1 MQTIVPKPN
10 RPSMTLRF
18 ILLCLPLLAAWNPLT
33 AQNRDF
39 QAEFEKHEGILLTWD
54 YTPSRDSVTA
64 NIAKAVQ
71 DAALVW
77 IIYYPG
83 PVPYD
88 TGYIRAYLLSRGVGY
103 HNVHFVPAWTETL
116 WIRDYGPFSGYRYT
130 GEDWQRFFLDGQY
143 SKYGRPKD
151 DSIPTQLGRYWGIPV
166 SPFPV
171 EIEGGNVILDGTG
184 IGFGS
189 KRIWQQNPGL
199 SPTQIEDLFKTQFGL
214 QAFHFID
221 VLQNS
226 GGGIWM
232 HVDMFMKV
240 TDNQTILVSQYPD
253 YLPDYQLVENIAQWL
268 SQTSNGLG
276 VNYNIVRIPAPPK
289 EDGTYATTMND
300 EMRTY
305 TNSLTIN
312 GVVVVPSYN
321 HPLDATARAIYE
333 ATMPGYQI
341 KMVDARTL
349 TPLYGAIHCITKEI
363 TKPGYLR
370 ILHSRID
377 GEQVWEENFGIDCII
392 RGETVPDSQFVF
404 YRFNCQPEYH
414 AAPLL
419 PAGGN
424 HYTAVITGQ
433 LPSDTIHYY
442 LFAKSAT
449 EAVTDPPV
457 APAAEYS
464 FRFGDNTAIPP
475 AVAMPGLIVAGNRNQ
490 IEIRVPEALE
500 DRAATLTVYDLCGRK
515 LYTTNRRPGE
525 IIRLQGLA
533 GGWYI
538 LRVTGRAGACT
549 QKFYVF
555 PE

>member
-1 MQTIVPKPN
+1 MQFIDAK
-10 RPSMTLRF
+10 SLRQS
-18 ILLCLPLLAAWNPLT
+18 IILRVLLLCLPLLTAWGT
-33 AQNRDF
+33 VVAQNRDF
-39 QAEFEKHEGILLTWD
+39 QAEYEKHEGILLTWD

-71 DAALVW
+71 DVAIVW

-103 HNVHFVPAWTETL
+103 HNVHFIPAWTETL

-151 DSIPTQLGRYWGIPV
+151 DSIPAQLGRYWGIPV
-166 SPFPV
+166 APFPV

-184 IGFGS
+184 VGFGS
-189 KRIWQQNPGL
+189 KRIWQQNPAL
-199 SPTQIEDLFKTQFGL
+199 SPTQIEELFKTQFGL

-240 TDNQTILVSQYPD
+240 TDNQTLLVSQYPD
-253 YLPDYQLVENIAQWL
+253 YLPDFQLVENIAQML
-268 SQTSNGLG
+268 SQTPNGLG

-321 HPLDATARAIYE
+321 HPLDATAKAIYE

-370 ILHSRID
+370 ILHR
-377 GEQVWEENFGIDCII
+377 QVSGGQAWEEHFEISCII
-392 RGETVPDSQFVF
+392 RGEALPDSQMVY
-404 YRFNCQPEYH
+404 YRVNNDTIFQT
-414 AAPLL
+414 APLL
-419 PAGGN
+419 PRGGDN
-424 HYTAVITGQ
+424 FAATITGQ
-433 LPSDTIHYY
+433 MPGDTIRYY
-442 LFAKSAT
+442 ISTKSLT
-449 EAVTDPPV
+449 EEVTDPPV
-457 APAAEYS
+457 APAASYK
-464 FRFGDNTAIPP
+464 FWFDDNTAIRQN
-475 AVAMPGLIVAGNRNQ
+475 AVLPKIAVVTNRGQ
-490 IEIRVPEALE
+490 IEIRVPAALE
-500 DRAATLTVYDLCGRK
+500 DRTATIAVYDLCGRMVSR
-515 LYTTNRRPGE
+515 NSRQFGE
-525 IIRLQGLA
+525 TIRLQGLA
-533 GGWYI
+533 SGWYI
-538 LRVTGRAGACT
+538 LKGTGKAGT
-549 QKFYVF
+549 YSQKFYVF
-555 PE
+555 PD